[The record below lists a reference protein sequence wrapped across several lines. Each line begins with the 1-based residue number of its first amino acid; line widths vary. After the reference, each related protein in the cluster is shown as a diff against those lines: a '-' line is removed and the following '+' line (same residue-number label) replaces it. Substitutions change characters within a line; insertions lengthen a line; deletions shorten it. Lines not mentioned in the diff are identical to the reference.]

1 MIRIENLIKYYGE
14 KAALKGI
21 NLEIKKGEIFGLLGP
36 NGAGKTTT
44 IKILTGQVLPQSGKV
59 EIMGK
64 DLFTKGEELKPQ
76 FGVVPED
83 TNLYERLTV
92 EQNLSFFCRL
102 YQCDL
107 NRIKK
112 YLKEVQLDEERNT
125 RIKNLSKGM
134 KQKILLL
141 RALLHSPNILFLD
154 EPTSGLDPSSAES
167 IHKILRKLN
176 EQGISI
182 LLTSHNMEE
191 VDKLCHRVAFLDRGE
206 IVVQGNPE
214 DLKLKYSQHEVR
226 IVLDEG
232 KELVERELSLYDE
245 LTADRLSRWLKEKK
259 IKSIHTSEPTL
270 ADIFVRVTGRDL

>member
-214 DLKLKYSQHEVR
+214 DLKLKYSHHEVR

-232 KELVERELSLYDE
+232 KELVERKLSLYDE

>member
-232 KELVERELSLYDE
+232 KELVERKLSLYDE